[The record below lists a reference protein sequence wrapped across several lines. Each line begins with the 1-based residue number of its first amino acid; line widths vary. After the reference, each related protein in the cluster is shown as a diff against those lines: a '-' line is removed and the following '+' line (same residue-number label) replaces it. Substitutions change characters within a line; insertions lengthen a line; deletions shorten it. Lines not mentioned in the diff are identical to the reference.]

1 MNRIGNILWGIFFVA
16 LAIVIGLNS
25 LDIVKINLFF
35 DGWWT
40 IFIIV
45 PSFIS
50 LVKDKDKTTPLI
62 FLLVGVVLFL
72 GSQELIDLD
81 IIRKLIVPGILL
93 IIGLSMIFK
102 DVVSSG
108 VSAKIK
114 EISAKNKDGQSIAAV
129 FSGEDIKFSGKEFRG
144 LTLNAIFG
152 GINIDLKQCDID
164 DDYVINTTSI
174 FGGVD
179 ILVPEGVNVKVKSNS
194 LFGGTDNK
202 IKNNNINGVK
212 TIYVNAFNLFGGTD
226 IK

>member
-1 MNRIGNILWGIFFVA
+1 MNKLGNILWGIFFVA
-16 LAIVIGLNS
+16 LAVIIGLNS
-25 LDIVKINLFF
+25 LDIINVNLFF

-50 LVKDKDKTTPLI
+50 LIKDKDKTTSLI
-62 FLLVGVVLFL
+62 FLLVGIVLLL
-72 GSQELIDLD
+72 GFQDLIDFS
-81 IIRKLIVPGILL
+81 IIKKLIVPGILL

-102 DVVSSG
+102 DVISSG
-108 VSAKIK
+108 VSTKIK
-114 EISAKNKDGQSIAAV
+114 ELNTNSKDSQDITAV
-129 FSGEDIKFSGKEFRG
+129 FSGEDVKFSGKEFRG

-152 GINIDLKQCDID
+152 GINVDLKQCDID
-164 DDYVINTTSI
+164 NDYVINTTSI

-202 IKNNNINGVK
+202 VKNNNSDEVK
-212 TIYVNAFNLFGGTD
+212 TIYINAFNLFGGTD